1 MDLEPIEGGGAP
13 VAPLATF
20 HSYRGWFLAA
30 GAAMVALGALAV
42 ALPFIF
48 TIAFDFAIGVLL
60 VGSGAVHAVHAMEV
74 RRWAGAIPRLVVALL
89 YVVAGVLILVNPLTG
104 ALALTLILSAFLLA
118 AGVSRLVLASHL
130 HGHPGWGWTLASG
143 ILSLVLGVL
152 IFLGW
157 PSTAV
162 WVLGLYVGVD
172 LVVAGWSLL
181 GLTLLPRLFSRT

>member
-1 MDLEPIEGGGAP
+1 MDLEPIDGSGAP
-13 VAPLATF
+13 GAQLAAF
-20 HSYRGWFLAA
+20 HSYRGWFVAA
-30 GAAMVALGALAV
+30 GAALVALGALAIV
-42 ALPFIF
+42 LPLIF
-48 TIAFDFAIGVLL
+48 TLAFDIAIGVVL

-74 RRWAGAIPRLVVALL
+74 RRWRGAIPRLVVALI

-104 ALALTLILSAFLLA
+104 ALALTLILSAFLVA
-118 AGVSRLVLASHL
+118 AGVSRLILASHL

-143 ILSLVLGVL
+143 ILSLLLGVL

-172 LVVAGWSLL
+172 LLFAGWSLL
-181 GLTLLPRLFSRT
+181 GLTVLPRLSVPR